1 MWDISHFF
9 EICAIITIYRKYKG
23 AKSVVCTFFGHSE
36 CYGLDAAKLRIVI
49 EGFIKQGVSEFLVG
63 NNGQFDGMVFSCL
76 QELSKDHPE
85 ISYSVAL
92 AYLPTH
98 KQACDLYQGH
108 SFYPE
113 GQESVLARFAIER
126 RNRYLIDSA
135 RICLCYINHT
145 FGGAY
150 KFARMAKNAACR

>member
-1 MWDISHFF
+1 MS
-9 EICAIITIYRKYKG
+9 
-23 AKSVVCTFFGHSE
+23 VCTFFGHSE
-36 CYGLDAAKLRIVI
+36 CYGLDAAVLRNAI
-49 EGFIKQGVSEFLVG
+49 ENLIKQGTSEFLVG
-63 NNGQFDGMVFSCL
+63 NQGQFDGMVFSCL
-76 QELSKDHPE
+76 QDLSKDYPE

-98 KQACDLYQGH
+98 KDEYDIYHGH

-113 GQESVLARFAIER
+113 GQEIGPAKFAIER

-135 RICLCYINHT
+135 DVCLCYVNHT

-150 KFARMAKNAACR
+150 KFARMAKNRGLRVINLGSVDIEGNPRRREKR